1 MKKYVIQLIEIQEET
16 KKKQQRRR
24 RCILKHFQKVVEND
38 EEHDE
43 LLGEV
48 RTTNYWEKKKR
59 RIIEKKRKKN
69 SIKVF
74 IENVRISLVFAEIT
88 SDVMRIKKNH
98 TILFGIG
105 QIYWVRWQTKI
116 NVQPFYP
123 ILWYFFLYAFHI
135 YL

>member
-48 RTTNYWEKKKR
+48 RTTNYWEKKKTTNYW
-59 RIIEKKRKKN
+59 KKEKKN

-88 SDVMRIKKNH
+88 SDVMRIKKKI
-98 TILFGIG
+98 TQFYLASDKFIG
-105 QIYWVRWQTKI
+105 SVDRQKSMYNRSIQFFDI
-116 NVQPFYP
+116 FFYA
-123 ILWYFFLYAFHI
+123 IHI
-135 YL
+135 